1 MYPTANADQKIY
13 DPSNNRFA
21 IFPDLFLFQV
31 LQQSFATNFYV
42 LCAKNHNGI
51 NAATNLFINFSHFPT
66 EVLSCKNLFVMVDTI
81 CMMAI
86 SGNYRSNTFYL
97 TRKPK

>member
-1 MYPTANADQKIY
+1 MSHKSIKSILIWSFKMLPILHRKIY

-51 NAATNLFINFSHFPT
+51 NAATNLFINFFP
-66 EVLSCKNLFVMVDTI
+66 LSNGST
-81 CMMAI
+81 
-86 SGNYRSNTFYL
+86 
-97 TRKPK
+97 